1 MQARR
6 CSQCGFE
13 KIGIMMIVAIIGRL
27 VTPETGLFFRANCE
41 YLPMLRRAGQICVR
55 AQTVGMTEPG
65 KESGPG
71 WTGLHYFSR
80 FHTSLRKSVLPGKT
94 MLGERGWDA
103 G

>member
-1 MQARR
+1 ML
-6 CSQCGFE
+6 
-13 KIGIMMIVAIIGRL
+13 IVAIIGRL
-27 VTPETGLFFRANCE
+27 VTPKPTDFLPRELRISPYATTGRTDLRASPNGWND
-41 YLPMLRRAGQICVR
+41 RA
-55 AQTVGMTEPG
+55 E

-80 FHTSLRKSVLPGKT
+80 FHTSLRKSVLPGQT